1 MKIPTLRVLP
11 LNQTIQV
18 QLFSNFLGGVLYPPL
33 TLMELILIYIR
44 YLNWFYNCTT
54 NQLGPPYLDGYI

>member
-18 QLFSNFLGGVLYPPL
+18 QLFSIFSQFSGGCFVPSPNSDGADFD
-33 TLMELILIYIR
+33 IYIKVINR
-44 YLNWFYNCTT
+44 FYNFAK
-54 NQLGPPYLDGYI
+54 N